1 MFDNVAMLLGPDIKL
16 SNVSDVEKFELPP
29 SKYSNEMT
37 KSCDKLEASLK
48 RLQDIKNDWKYLSS
62 C

>member
-29 SKYSNEMT
+29 SKYSEEMT

-48 RLQDIKNDWKYLSS
+48 RLQDIKHD
-62 C
+62 